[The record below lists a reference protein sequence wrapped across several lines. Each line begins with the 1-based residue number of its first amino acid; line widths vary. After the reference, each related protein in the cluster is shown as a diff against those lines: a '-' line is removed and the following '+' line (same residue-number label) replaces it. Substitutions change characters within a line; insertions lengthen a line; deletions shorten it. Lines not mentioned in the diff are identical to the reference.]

1 MRFGTFHIVQ
11 WHESKSQ
18 EQSIQEALEQIELAD
33 ELGFDAAWVGE
44 HHFSRHGLVSGI
56 FPLLGNIAAR
66 TKRIKLGTAV
76 VVLPFHNPILTAQEA
91 ATVDVISGGRLL
103 FGVGSGY
110 QRQEFEGMGVDVEE
124 ARDRFREYLDVII
137 AAWSGRP
144 EDRMTHKGRFV
155 DVEELWTM
163 PKPLQRPH
171 PPLYIAVST
180 SPETVDYAA
189 SRNMQII
196 VGGPTAVMG
205 QAPDVVKLWHSKM
218 ESYGHEHDHLDPPRL
233 HGRLRRPNHGG
244 GRERPGRPGRFLHQD
259 SRPDRLPHRKGRQG
273 AKGLRALGQP
283 AARQEDGLGGR
294 SDGRRA
300 QPLRHPRGRSR
311 EARSG
316 EEHGDQPHHL
326 QLRLPRACPTRR
338 RCAPWSCSP
347 QR

>member
-18 EQSIQEALEQIELAD
+18 EQSIREALEQIELAE
-33 ELGFDAAWVGE
+33 ELGFDAAWIGE

-137 AAWSGRP
+137 AAWAGRP

-171 PPLYIAVST
+171 PPLYVAVST
-180 SPETVDYAA
+180 SP
-189 SRNMQII
+189 RNGRLRRQPEHADHSGRPN
-196 VGGPTAVMG
+196 GGHGPGARRRKAMALEDG
-205 QAPDVVKLWHSKM
+205 ELRPQAR
-218 ESYGHEHDHLDPPRL
+218 PPRSTRL
-233 HGRLRRPNHGG
+233 HGRVRRPNHGG
-244 GRERPGRPGRFLHQD
+244 GRERPGRPGRFLDQD
-259 SRPDRLPHRKGRQG
+259 SRPDRLPHWKGRQA

-283 AARQEDGLGGR
+283 AARQERWPRRPLGQ
-294 SDGRRA
+294 A
-300 QPLRHPRGRSR
+300 
-311 EARSG
+311 
-316 EEHGDQPHHL
+316 
-326 QLRLPRACPTRR
+326 ACPAST
-338 RCAPWSCSP
+338 APPRS
-347 QR
+347 